1 VNVEKNSLAE
11 RPAVGPPA
19 IRLGR
24 HRGATRVLRWIQ
36 PLQQIAVTLAILA
49 CALVAPVAGRAGA
62 PLTILASSPS
72 LTLGGVVLLTVRTPA
87 PISALGGVAFGRPVR
102 FWPSENALEWQG
114 FVAADLEIK
123 AGTYTVDLTATDA
136 AGGQTTG
143 KKMVTVRAR
152 AFETRRLRVGSAF
165 VDPPATEGER
175 IGSEATRLANLFTQT
190 TPRAW
195 RGAFQ
200 LPVAG
205 TATSSFGR
213 LTLLNGKPRGRHQG
227 ADFRAATGTPIHAP
241 NAGRVVMAE
250 DLYFSG
256 NTVVIDHG
264 LGMFSLLA
272 HLSRLDVSVGDELG
286 RGDAVG
292 LSGATGRVTGPHL
305 HWALRLSELSVDPL
319 SVVSVLADR
328 HESPLSVV
336 APR

>member
-1 VNVEKNSLAE
+1 MTQS
-11 RPAVGPPA
+11 
-19 IRLGR
+19 
-24 HRGATRVLRWIQ
+24 
-36 PLQQIAVTLAILA
+36 LQQTALTLAILG

-72 LTLGGVVLLTVRTPA
+72 LTPGGVVLLTVRTLA

-102 FWPSENALEWQG
+102 FWPSESALEWQG
-114 FVAADLEIK
+114 FVAADLETR
-123 AGTYTVDLTATDA
+123 AGTYTVDLQASDP
-136 AGGQTTG
+136 AGGQVTG
-143 KKMVTVRAR
+143 KKMITVRAK
-152 AFETRRLRVGSAF
+152 AFETRRLRVGSEF
-165 VDPPATEGER
+165 VDPPAAEGER
-175 IGSEATRLANLFTQT
+175 IAREAKRLANLFTQT
-190 TPRAW
+190 TARLW

-200 LPVAG
+200 MPVSG

-227 ADFRAATGTPIHAP
+227 ADFRAATGTPIYAP

-256 NTVVIDHG
+256 NTVVMDHG

-272 HLSRLDVSVGDELG
+272 HLSRLDVGVGDELG
-286 RGDAVG
+286 RGDPVG

-319 SVVSVLADR
+319 SVVRVLTDL
-328 HESPLSVV
+328 HEPPLSVA